1 MLEITPVNLEQANA
15 FVAALTSRS
24 MELTSYTVSDEDERA
39 WCIVCGAE
47 FCPNGRYADSD
58 DQAEMCE
65 GCESVSASRK
75 ALRYNIETPKPGV
88 SAPGSDLLPQPRQQ
102 VMETMLH
109 DSTTPRF
116 FRVRLSEWTA
126 QDLRNAYDA
135 WIAARVGGVA

>member
-1 MLEITPVNLEQANA
+1 MGN
-15 FVAALTSRS
+15 AALTSRS

-88 SAPGSDLLPQPRQQ
+88 SAPGSDFTQ
-102 VMETMLH
+102 
-109 DSTTPRF
+109 STVKESTKMHAYSGTRSRAF
-116 FRVRLSEWTA
+116 HSRLSGG
-126 QDLRNAYDA
+126 
-135 WIAARVGGVA
+135 AA